1 MGGDINKVMKGAGVG
16 AIVIVITM
24 APDESERYN
33 AFLESVGYFQNKNEP
48 DPLRLPEGLPTL
60 VKTFPTVGR
69 LVARHMLTLTD
80 MDQRRQIKDSFL
92 SMRTLVKGLAE
103 APAPPIPHTPATEAS
118 EGGEGEEKDEE
129 EEGKGG
135 EEGGEPGQAELGTS
149 FKGID
154 IDFNSDLLAEV
165 NRHIDEDD
173 WDSESAVASYN
184 SFLKAVGYHGTF
196 PDAAKLI
203 DGTEDVDALLD
214 FLDAHELKIAPGLS
228 VDYRPVRIW
237 KEIIQKIRDGGI
249 KVIQKVRNK
258 LYPWDKTI
266 SKYEVKEEEGG
277 GGGGGGEVS
286 EEGVGHADEVK
297 AGTDAAGGPDP
308 SVDEIAPV
316 VPEYKVDSEENKEE
330 DVHLKQPHVSLE
342 DINIEFEN
350 AELERVDKAVNTFD
364 ITSPEAVSSYN
375 FFLKVIG
382 YFKKEPNAIELPG
395 GMRQVDSQIEFIQAC
410 KDSVAKRRPEAS
422 KPLNKLYSKL
432 RAYLHTIKR
441 AITPKI
447 VGGGGK
453 KGTVDNKPAPAEPRR
468 KPSDA
473 ASSRPSSAYTDQ
485 FESYSSGEES
495 SGSYHIEEEEEEEEL
510 KEEEEEEKSKEDIPI
525 PPVTYPTDAD
535 VAKLIP
541 EPATSSV
548 SLEDINI
555 EFENAELERV
565 DKAVN
570 TFDITSPEAVS
581 SYNFF
586 LKVIGYFKKEPNA
599 IELPGGMRQ
608 VDSQIE
614 FIQACKDSVAKRR
627 PEASKP
633 LNKLYSKLRAYLHTI
648 KRAITPKIVG
658 GGGKKGTV
666 DNKPAP
672 AEPRRKPSDAAS
684 SRPSSAYT
692 DQFESYSSGEESSG
706 SYRKA

>member
-541 EPATSSV
+541 EPATSSTESPRIV
-548 SLEDINI
+548 PAGGPKDSSDTPRPDIAIAKADTSDPHDDSSPASSVYAESDTSDSNDDSSPASSVYAESDGED
-555 EFENAELERV
+555 FKVPVRNAS
-565 DKAVN
+565 KAKHIISASI
-570 TFDITSPEAVS
+570 ITTASTTVKGPTPKRFSKSRRIQAA
-581 SYNFF
+581 
-586 LKVIGYFKKEPNA
+586 LDQ
-599 IELPGGMRQ
+599 L
-608 VDSQIE
+608 E
-614 FIQACKDSVAKRR
+614 FIGKILDDKGE
-627 PEASKP
+627 PETR
-633 LNKLYSKLRAYLHTI
+633 L
-648 KRAITPKIVG
+648 
-658 GGGKKGTV
+658 
-666 DNKPAP
+666 PA
-672 AEPRRKPSDAAS
+672 
-684 SRPSSAYT
+684 
-692 DQFESYSSGEESSG
+692 
-706 SYRKA
+706 